1 MIHTIKRQPVIGHK
15 LVKLAMRCVLC
26 ILLLMYFSQSIA
38 VAQHYREKVDS
49 LRHLLP
55 HAASSKVKVDI
66 LNAIALTYQ
75 RGEGRHDYKPDSC
88 VFYGKQALELSKRIN
103 YREGYWVALDRVYD
117 GYDMSGQV
125 GKAFE
130 AIENIYDTHVVK
142 MLYSSAAVYRNSIWR
157 TANYDSALIYYR
169 KALKISEVAGAQWFI
184 RQTRQRM
191 LSTYVNAYDTLTA
204 LREMKAYERDY
215 TLPQIAAMWRLL
227 GSANTKSDYFSF
239 RLSCLWRSLDMFR
252 KLNDQLHTGEVLL
265 QIGDVYSDK
274 GDITTAEQYYLDATG
289 LLKKTDH
296 HDLYEAYL
304 RLHDL
309 YYYKGDLDKAVYYSF
324 EAARSA
330 EQHNVKDI
338 RYFFLYDGNTSSIPL
353 QASKNV
359 DGYYIDCIILKNAAQ
374 KMIKAGKA
382 KEALDLVLVAAN
394 RAPNF
399 PPPERLIYAEALGIC
414 YAALGRYA
422 EAEQQYLHIM
432 TLMPALKKQFAAI
445 APYMVGKFY
454 YETGQYAKAVPYLQ
468 QYLQYP
474 RQFTAMT
481 GISEAHL
488 LLYRIDSA
496 RQDHSAALQHFRIY
510 KAITDSIF
518 SSTKSRQ
525 IAELKVQYDIE
536 KKDQALLLQQKD
548 IELLTR
554 QKLLQQSLAGQ
565 KSKDILLQQ
574 RNIDLLKQQHSLQEM
589 ISNRQ
594 QGELE
599 RKEKELHLQEEN
611 IGLLHNKEQLQESQL
626 KQANFIKKM
635 TIAGI
640 VLLLVIVGL
649 LYNQYLIKHRN
660 NRRISE
666 QNNELHKLL
675 EEKEW
680 LLKEVHH
687 RVKNNLQVVLSL
699 LQSQSVY
706 LKDEALA
713 AVHDSQHRVQA
724 MSLIHQKLYQSDNV
738 STINMDLYIPE
749 LVDYLKDSFPVA
761 TRVVFVM
768 DIDPVALDV
777 TQAIPLGLIVNEAI
791 TNIFKHAFP
800 GRERGQVHISL
811 KQLNEDELVLDIS
824 DNGVGLPAN
833 AGKTPGNSLGLN
845 LMKGLCRDFN
855 GRYLI
860 ESKDGTHMQVI
871 FNRHIYQATASAGHQ
886 LTGHNA

>member
-1 MIHTIKRQPVIGHK
+1 
-15 LVKLAMRCVLC
+15 MRCVLC
-26 ILLLMYFSQSIA
+26 ILLLIHFSRSIA

-49 LRHLLP
+49 LRHQLP
-55 HAASSKVKVDI
+55 IAASSKAKVDI

-75 RGEGRHDYKPDSC
+75 RGNGRHDYKPDSC
-88 VFYGKQALELSKRIN
+88 VYYGQQALELSKRIN

-130 AIENIYDTHVVK
+130 AIENIYDTHVVR

-169 KALKISEVAGAQWFI
+169 KALKISEVVGAQWFI

-191 LSTYVNAYDTLTA
+191 LSTYVNANDTLTA
-204 LREMKAYERDY
+204 LRAMKEYERDY
-215 TLPQIAAMWRLL
+215 TLPQIAATWRLL
-227 GSANTKSDYFSF
+227 GSANAKSDYFSF

-274 GDITTAEQYYLDATG
+274 GDITTAEQYYLDAIG
-289 LLKKTDH
+289 LLKQTDH

-330 EQHNVKDI
+330 ERHDIKDI
-338 RYFFLYDGNTSSIPL
+338 NHFFLYNGNASDNPL

-359 DGYYIDCIILKNAAQ
+359 DGYYIDCIVLKNWAQ
-374 KMIKAGKA
+374 KMVRSGKA
-382 KEALDLVLVAAN
+382 KEALDFVSTAAN

-399 PPPERLIYAEALGIC
+399 PPLERLIYAEAKGIC
-414 YAALGRYA
+414 YTGMGRYA
-422 EAEQQYLHIM
+422 EAEQQFLQMMNY
-432 TLMPALKKQFAAI
+432 MPSLKKQFAAI
-445 APYMVGKFY
+445 APYTVGKFY
-454 YETGQYAKAVPYLQ
+454 YETGQYVKAVPYLQ

-474 RQFTAMT
+474 RQFTALP
-481 GISEAHL
+481 GVSEAHL
-488 LLYRIDSA
+488 LLYKIDSA
-496 RQDHSAALQHFRIY
+496 RQDYPAALQHFRAY
-510 KAITDSIF
+510 KEITDSIF
-518 SSTKSRQ
+518 SATKSLQ
-525 IAELKVQYDIE
+525 IAELKVQYDTE
-536 KKDQALLLQQKD
+536 KKDKTLLLQQKD
-548 IELLTR
+548 IELLTK
-554 QKLLQQSLAGQ
+554 QKLLQQSLAEQ
-565 KSKDILLQQ
+565 KGKDLLLKQQ
-574 RNIDLLKQQHSLQEM
+574 NIDLLTQQQLLQEM
-589 ISNRQ
+589 ITNRQ
-594 QGELE
+594 QRELE
-599 RKEKELHLQEEN
+599 RKEKDLQLQEEN
-611 IGLLHNKEQLQESQL
+611 IGLLRNREHLQESQL

-635 TIAGI
+635 TITGI
-640 VLLLVIVGL
+640 ALLLLIVGL
-649 LYNQYLIKHRN
+649 LYNQYHIKLSN
-660 NRRISE
+660 SRRISE
-666 QNNELHKLL
+666 QNDKLHNLL

-699 LQSQSVY
+699 LQSQSIY

-724 MSLIHQKLYQSDNV
+724 MSLIHQKLYQTDNV

-749 LVDYLKDSFPVA
+749 LVDYLKDSFV
-761 TRVVFVM
+761 THSRIVFVM
-768 DIDPVALDV
+768 DIAPVALDI
-777 TQAIPLGLIVNEAI
+777 TQAIPLGLIINEAV

-800 GRERGQVHISL
+800 DRVRGQVHISL
-811 KQLNEDELVLDIS
+811 KELNEEEMVLDIA
-824 DNGVGLPAN
+824 DNGVGLPVNSGHA
-833 AGKTPGNSLGLN
+833 PRNSLGLN

-855 GRYLI
+855 GRYTI
-860 ESKDGTHMQVI
+860 ESVAGTHI
-871 FNRHIYQATASAGHQ
+871 SIAFNRHIYQPASSVNPQPSSYDA
-886 LTGHNA
+886 